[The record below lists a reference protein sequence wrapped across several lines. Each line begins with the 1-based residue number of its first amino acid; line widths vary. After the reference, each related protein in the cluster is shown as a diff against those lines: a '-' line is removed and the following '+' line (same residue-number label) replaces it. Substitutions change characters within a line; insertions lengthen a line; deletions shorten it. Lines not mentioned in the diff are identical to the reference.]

1 MPRLMKIDVDTAFK
15 SYEIRFAEKFG
26 EKPVGSFA
34 KFHNTMIQR
43 LDRAGFEPRLAAY
56 LKWHREC
63 KRLLGSG
70 ATISDV
76 LVMEFEEASCWICLQ
91 APNVLEMFSGEVGD
105 PAEMVTSTGQ
115 FQAVKK

>member
-1 MPRLMKIDVDTAFK
+1 MAIDVDAAFQ
-15 SYEIRFAEKFG
+15 SYETRFREKFG
-26 EKPVGSFA
+26 EKPVGAFA
-34 KFHNTMIQR
+34 KFANTMIQK
-43 LDRAGFEPRLAAY
+43 LDRAGFEARLEAY
-56 LKWHREC
+56 LRWHRES

-76 LVMEFEEASCWICLQ
+76 LVMEFEEASSWICLE

-115 FQAVKK
+115 RAAVK

>member
-1 MPRLMKIDVDTAFK
+1 MKIDVEAAFE
-15 SYEIRFAEKFG
+15 SYQIRFVERFG
-26 EKPVGSFA
+26 DKPVGAFA

-43 LDRAGFEPRLAAY
+43 LDRAGFEPRLADY
-56 LKWHREC
+56 LHWHREC

-76 LVMEFEEASCWICLQ
+76 LVMEFEEASSWICLQ
-91 APNVLEMFSGEVGD
+91 APNMLEMFSGEVGD

-115 FQAVKK
+115 YAAVNK